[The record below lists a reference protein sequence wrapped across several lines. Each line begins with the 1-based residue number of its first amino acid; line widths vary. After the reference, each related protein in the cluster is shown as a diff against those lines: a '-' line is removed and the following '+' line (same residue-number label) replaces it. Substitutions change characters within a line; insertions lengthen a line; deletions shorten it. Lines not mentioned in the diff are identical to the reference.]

1 MLHLNLQAKRM
12 SDYHEPVLLSESIDA
27 LVGDEEGCYVD
38 VTYGGGGH
46 TAEIL
51 NRLGAK
57 GRLMV
62 FDQDEEALGNL
73 IEDDRLVFVK
83 SNFRHLYRY
92 WRWLGWA
99 RVDGVLADLGV
110 SSHQL
115 DADYRGFS
123 HRFDAGVDMRM
134 NTDSPLT
141 ARHLIKRYDFE
152 NLVRVFSDYGEV
164 RNAKK
169 LARTIVEAR
178 ESGEEIRTTADL
190 NVLLDEVRVG
200 ERNKYL
206 SQVYQALRIE
216 VNEEMQSLEEMLMG
230 AKRVLKDGGRIV
242 VVSYHSLEDRMVK
255 RFFRSGDVSGEIERD
270 VYGRSLADMKQIG
283 KLIQPG
289 ETELNADSR
298 SRSAKMRIGEK
309 LKTQ

>member
-1 MLHLNLQAKRM
+1 
-12 SDYHEPVLLSESIDA
+12 
-27 LVGDEEGCYVD
+27 
-38 VTYGGGGH
+38 
-46 TAEIL
+46 
-51 NRLGAK
+51 
-57 GRLMV
+57 
-62 FDQDEEALGNL
+62 
-73 IEDDRLVFVK
+73 
-83 SNFRHLYRY
+83 
-92 WRWLGWA
+92 
-99 RVDGVLADLGV
+99 
-110 SSHQL
+110 
-115 DADYRGFS
+115 
-123 HRFDAGVDMRM
+123 MRM

-289 ETELNADSR
+289 ETELNANSR